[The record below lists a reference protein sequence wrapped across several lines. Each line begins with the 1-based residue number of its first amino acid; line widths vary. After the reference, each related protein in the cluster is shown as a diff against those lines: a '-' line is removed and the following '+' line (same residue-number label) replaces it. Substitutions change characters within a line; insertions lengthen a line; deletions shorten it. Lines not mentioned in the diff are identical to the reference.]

1 MAENENTTGLTKDA
15 GWEVGV
21 RKTVAADPGTVWTFL
36 IGAGLPLWLGEAKLP
51 TEKHAVYET
60 DDGVRGR
67 LITRTE
73 GTKLRLSWR
82 PDDWPHD
89 TTLQLTVRAA
99 AGGTTIAF
107 HHDRLADREERR
119 MMLGHWKNV
128 VAELEKAIGDLA

>member
-1 MAENENTTGLTKDA
+1 MSQHH
-15 GWEVGV
+15 
-21 RKTVAADPGTVWTFL
+21 AALLAV
-36 IGAGLPLWLGEAKLP
+36 GEAKLP

-67 LITRTE
+67 LITRSE

-89 TTLQLTVRAA
+89 TTLQLTVRPAA
-99 AGGTTIAF
+99 TGTTIGF
-107 HHDRLADREERR
+107 HHERLADREERR